1 MYIEPTYLGKVNVN
15 LNFTWNCT
23 QVNETLM
30 QFKLDFEN
38 PVDISPYLPF
48 DTIIFATSWNFTLQN
63 VTISSNIKPQM
74 AEKNFTKSQ
83 EKIGQVVESAMKA
96 FGGMNIV
103 ISIWLQG
110 VLNQILGVIQSL
122 AIIVHF
128 PLLAVPTP
136 ANVQMINNF
145 LVPIV
150 TFEVLDSALT
160 TELVYDFDETK

>member
-1 MYIEPTYLGKVNVN
+1 
-15 LNFTWNCT
+15 
-23 QVNETLM
+23 
-30 QFKLDFEN
+30 
-38 PVDISPYLPF
+38 
-48 DTIIFATSWNFTLQN
+48 
-63 VTISSNIKPQM
+63 
-74 AEKNFTKSQ
+74 
-83 EKIGQVVESAMKA
+83 MKA

-128 PLLAVPTP
+128 PLLYVPTP

-160 TELVYDFDETK
+160 TELVYDFDEIK